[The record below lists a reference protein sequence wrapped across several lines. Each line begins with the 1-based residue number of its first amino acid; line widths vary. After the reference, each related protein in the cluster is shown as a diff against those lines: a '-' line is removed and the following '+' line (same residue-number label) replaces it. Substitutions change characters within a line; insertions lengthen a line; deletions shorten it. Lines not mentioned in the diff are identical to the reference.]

1 MDYPEPSHLAAYPLG
16 YHPRAQPHFQFY
28 PPHQNPPLNPSPNPN
43 PSFDHHHHSPFHYG
57 VASLPPPIRPSSPA
71 VGEPTYPVNHGGGYA
86 SQAAVYGGDY
96 NAGCG
101 GLPSYYHDPN
111 WAANARCEDPIT
123 RSAFFEDYRSNP
135 VRYPNP
141 TSNSVPT
148 NTAQQYVTT
157 SYNHN
162 MGSTRKIR
170 HQGKI
175 SAKKSLKKTKIPQSV
190 RCDVC
195 KIVCD
200 TKDVLKKH
208 RLGKKHK
215 QNLEKLKAVVAGKTT
230 TATAFATA
238 STTNSAT
245 PGPEGPDVCKS
256 LNARTKR
263 KKASQKAEDLET
275 KKQRVL
281 EGGAAMD
288 AVRTCSICKV
298 VCNSESVF
306 QYHLAGQKHAAMVK
320 KQASGTATH
329 TASTLAT

>member
-1 MDYPEPSHLAAYPLG
+1 MDYQEPSHLAAYPPG
-16 YHPRAQPHFQFY
+16 YHPRVQPHFQFY
-28 PPHQNPPLNPSPNPN
+28 PPHQNPPLNPNPN
-43 PSFDHHHHSPFHYG
+43 PSFDHHHRSPFHYG
-57 VASLPPPIRPSSPA
+57 VASLPPPIRPPSPA
-71 VGEPTYPVNHGGGYA
+71 VGEPTYPVNHGGGYV

-111 WAANARCEDPIT
+111 WAANARFEDP
-123 RSAFFEDYRSNP
+123 RSVLSEDYRSNP
-135 VRYPNP
+135 VRYPNA
-141 TSNSVPT
+141 TSNSVRT
-148 NTAQQYVTT
+148 NTAQQFVAT

-162 MGSTRKIR
+162 VGNTRKIR

-208 RLGKKHK
+208 RSGKKHK

-230 TATAFATA
+230 IATATT
-238 STTNSAT
+238 TTNSAT
-245 PGPEGPDVCKS
+245 PGPEAPDTCKS

-263 KKASQKAEDLET
+263 KKASLKAGDLET

-298 VCNSESVF
+298 VCNSETVF

-320 KQASGTATH
+320 KQASGTAAH
-329 TASTLAT
+329 TASSPAT